1 MAPRFGLLGVLGVV
15 SSLFYRS
22 SHVDCGYICAD
33 FDAGIDMFIEYTSQN
48 FDRKMVEF
56 GCVGLDFEFK
66 GRSEF
71 YKRELPDM
79 TMT

>member
-1 MAPRFGLLGVLGVV
+1 VV
-15 SSLFYRS
+15 SSFLFGAS
-22 SHVDCGYICAD
+22 SGDCGYVFAD
-33 FDAGIDMFIEYTSQN
+33 FNAGIDMFIEYTSQN

-71 YKRELPDM
+71 YKGELPDM
-79 TMT
+79 TMA